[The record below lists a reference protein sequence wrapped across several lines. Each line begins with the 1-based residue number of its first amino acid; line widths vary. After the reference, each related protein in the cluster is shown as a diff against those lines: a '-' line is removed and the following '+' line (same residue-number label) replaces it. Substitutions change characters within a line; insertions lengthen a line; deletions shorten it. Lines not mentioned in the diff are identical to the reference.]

1 MYRQIFVSP
10 VGNLI
15 LSIPQSWYGQEIEVI
30 AFPVNET
37 INIQNSPSL
46 ISNRVAENRK
56 KREENSRKYSVSFS
70 SLGYKFNRE
79 EANNLIDFSTVL

>member
-10 VGNLI
+10 IGNLI
-15 LSIPQSWYGQEIEVI
+15 LTIPQNWYGQEIEVI

-37 INIQNSPSL
+37 LNVQISPAL
-46 ISNRVAENRK
+46 ISDRVAENRK

-79 EANNLIDFSTVL
+79 EANSR

>member
-15 LSIPQSWYGQEIEVI
+15 LTIPQSWYGQEIEVI
-30 AFPVNET
+30 AFPVKET
-37 INIQNSPSL
+37 FNASNSSAL
-46 ISNRVAENRK
+46 ISSKIAENRK

-70 SLGYKFNRE
+70 SLGYKFSRE
-79 EANNLIDFSTVL
+79 EANNYDE

>member
-15 LSIPQSWYGQEIEVI
+15 IAIPQSWYGQKIEVI
-30 AFPVNET
+30 AFPVNEMLDAP
-37 INIQNSPSL
+37 NSPAL
-46 ISNRVAENRK
+46 ISDEIAEKRR

-79 EANNLIDFSTVL
+79 EANNYDE

>member
-1 MYRQIFVSP
+1 MYRRIFVSP
-10 VGNLI
+10 IGNLI
-15 LSIPQSWYGQEIEVI
+15 LTIPQSWYGQEIEVI

-37 INIQNSPSL
+37 LNASNSSAL
-46 ISNRVAENRK
+46 ISDKIAENRK

-79 EANNLIDFSTVL
+79 EANNYDE

>member
-15 LSIPQSWYGQEIEVI
+15 VTIPQSWYGQKIEVI
-30 AFPVNET
+30 AFPVNEMLDT
-37 INIQNSPSL
+37 SNSSAL
-46 ISNRVAENRK
+46 ISDRIAENRK
-56 KREENSRKYSVSFS
+56 KREENSRKYSVSFN

-79 EANNLIDFSTVL
+79 EANNYDE

>member
-10 VGNLI
+10 FGNLI
-15 LSIPQSWYGQEIEVI
+15 LSIPKSWYGQEIEVI
-30 AFPVNET
+30 AFPVKET
-37 INIQNSPSL
+37 LNAPNSPAL
-46 ISNRVAENRK
+46 ISYRIAENRK

-79 EANNLIDFSTVL
+79 EANNYDE

>member
-10 VGNLI
+10 DGNLI

-37 INIQNSPSL
+37 LNALNSSAL
-46 ISNRVAENRK
+46 ISDRIAENRK
-56 KREENSRKYSVSFS
+56 KREENSRKYSVSFR

-79 EANNLIDFSTVL
+79 EANNYDE

>member
-10 VGNLI
+10 FGNLT
-15 LSIPQSWYGQEIEVI
+15 LTIPQSWYGQEIEVI

-37 INIQNSPSL
+37 LNTSNLPVL
-46 ISNRVAENRK
+46 ISDRIAENRK
-56 KREENSRKYSVSFS
+56 KREENSRKYSVSFR

-79 EANNLIDFSTVL
+79 EANNYDE

>member
-1 MYRQIFVSP
+1 MSP

-15 LSIPQSWYGQEIEVI
+15 LTIPQSWYGQEIEVI

-37 INIQNSPSL
+37 LNALNSSAL
-46 ISNRVAENRK
+46 ISDRIAENRK
-56 KREENSRKYSVSFS
+56 KREENSRKYSVSFR

-79 EANNLIDFSTVL
+79 EANNYDE

>member
-10 VGNLI
+10 VGNLT
-15 LSIPQSWYGQEIEVI
+15 LTIPQSWYGQQIEVI
-30 AFPVNET
+30 AFPVIET
-37 INIQNSPSL
+37 LNLPNSPDLLSDK
-46 ISNRVAENRK
+46 IVANRK

-79 EANNLIDFSTVL
+79 EANNYDE